1 MQAILK
7 FGSKGSDVI
16 TLQQQLKKLGFKGV
30 KGKELSIDGDFG
42 ASTEY
47 AVITFQ
53 KQKNLV
59 ADGKVGDK
67 TRSALLEQNI
77 SKLLKDSDY
86 KKAAERLKVSELVIR
101 VFGAVEGQ
109 GVGFLKNGKPKILF
123 ERHRMYAYLR
133 LKKGTAFAN
142 KMETERPNIVNR
154 KYGGYQGNEAEY
166 VRLEQAKQIDV
177 ECALMS
183 TSWGQFQVM
192 GENWKDLGY
201 ASVQE
206 FVDQQF
212 VSESNQLE
220 AFIRFIEWKTGII
233 EKKKVALIDA
243 LRAKNWDVVFTLYN
257 GPNYKKLGYQAKF
270 QKEYDHLEPLYS
282 ETKAA

>member
-1 MQAILK
+1 MILK
-7 FGSKGSDVI
+7 FGSKGNDVI

-30 KGKELSIDGDFG
+30 KGRELSIDGDFG
-42 ASTEY
+42 ASTEH

-67 TRSALLEQNI
+67 TRAALLEQNI

-86 KKAAERLKVSELVIR
+86 TAAAARLKVSELAIR
-101 VFGAVEGQ
+101 VFGAVEGR

-133 LKKGTAFAN
+133 LKKGAAFAN
-142 KMETERPNIVNR
+142 KMAVERPNIVN
-154 KYGGYQGNEAEY
+154 KKSGGYQGNEAEY
-166 VRLEQAKQIDV
+166 VRLELAKQIDV

-183 TSWGQFQVM
+183 ASWGQFQIM

-201 ASVQE
+201 ASAQD

-212 VSESNQLE
+212 ASESFQLE

-233 EKKKVALIDA
+233 DDKKVALIDV
-243 LRAKNWDVVFTLYN
+243 LRAENWDAVFTLYN

-270 QKEYDHLEPLYS
+270 QKEWDHLEPIYGGA
-282 ETKAA
+282 KAA

>member
-1 MQAILK
+1 MILK
-7 FGSKGSDVI
+7 FGSKGNDVI
-16 TLQQQLKKLGFKGV
+16 TVQQQLKKLGFKGV
-30 KGKELSIDGDFG
+30 KGKDLSIDGDFG
-42 ASTEY
+42 ASTEH

-67 TRSALLEQNI
+67 TRAALLEQNI
-77 SKLLKDSDY
+77 SKLLKDTDY
-86 KKAAERLKVSELVIR
+86 TAAAARLKVSELAIR
-101 VFGAVEGQ
+101 VFGAVEGR

-133 LKKGTAFAN
+133 LKKGAAFAN
-142 KMETERPNIVNR
+142 KMAVERPNIVN
-154 KYGGYQGNEAEY
+154 KKSGGYQGNEAEY
-166 VRLEQAKQIDV
+166 VRLELAKQIDV

-183 TSWGQFQVM
+183 ASWGQFQIM

-201 ASVQE
+201 ASAQD

-212 VSESNQLE
+212 ASESFQLE

-233 EKKKVALIDA
+233 DDKKVALIDA
-243 LRAKNWDVVFTLYN
+243 LRAENWDAVFTLYN

-270 QKEYDHLEPLYS
+270 QKEWDHLEPIYGGA
-282 ETKAA
+282 KAA

>member
-1 MQAILK
+1 MILK
-7 FGSKGSDVI
+7 FGSKGNDVI

-59 ADGKVGDK
+59 TDGKVGDK
-67 TRSALLEQNI
+67 TRAALLDQNI

-86 KKAAERLKVSELVIR
+86 IAAAARLKVSELAIR
-101 VFGAVEGQ
+101 VFGAVEGR

-123 ERHRMYAYLR
+123 ERHRMYFYLTQ
-133 LKKGTAFAN
+133 KKGEAFAK
-142 KMETERPNIVNR
+142 KMMADRPNIVNTAT
-154 KYGGYQGNEAEY
+154 GGYQGNEAEY
-166 VRLEQAKQIDV
+166 VRLELAKQIDV

-183 TSWGQFQVM
+183 ASWGQFQIM
-192 GENWKDLGY
+192 GENWKQLGY
-201 ASVQE
+201 TSVQE

-212 VSESNQLE
+212 ASESHQLE
-220 AFIRFIEWKTGII
+220 AFIRYIEWKTGMI

-243 LRAKNWDVVFTLYN
+243 LRAENWDAVFTLYN

-270 QKEYDHLEPLYS
+270 QKEWDHLEPIYGGD
-282 ETKAA
+282 KAA

>member
-1 MQAILK
+1 MILK
-7 FGSKGSDVI
+7 FGSKGNDVI
-16 TLQQQLKKLGFKGV
+16 TIQQQLKKLGFKGV
-30 KGKELSIDGDFG
+30 KGKDLSIDGDFG
-42 ASTEY
+42 VSTEH

-67 TRSALLEQNI
+67 TRAALLEQNI

-86 KKAAERLKVSELVIR
+86 TAAAARLKVSELAIR
-101 VFGAVEGQ
+101 VFGAVEGR

-133 LKKGTAFAN
+133 LKKGAAFAN
-142 KMETERPNIVNR
+142 KMAVERPNIVN
-154 KYGGYQGNEAEY
+154 KKSGGYQGNEAEY
-166 VRLEQAKQIDV
+166 VRLELAKQIDV

-183 TSWGQFQVM
+183 ASWGQFQIM
-192 GENWKDLGY
+192 GENWKELGY
-201 ASVQE
+201 TSAQD

-212 VSESNQLE
+212 ASESFQLE

-233 EKKKVALIDA
+233 DDKKVALIDA
-243 LRAKNWDVVFTLYN
+243 LRAENWDAVFTLYN

-270 QKEYDHLEPLYS
+270 QKEWDHLEPIYGGA
-282 ETKAA
+282 KAA

>member
-1 MQAILK
+1 MILK
-7 FGSKGSDVI
+7 FGSKGNDVI
-16 TLQQQLKKLGFKGV
+16 TVQQQLKKLGVKGV
-30 KGKELSIDGDFG
+30 KGKDLSIDGDFG
-42 ASTEY
+42 ASTEH

-67 TRSALLEQNI
+67 TRAALLEQNI

-86 KKAAERLKVSELVIR
+86 TAAAARLKVSELAIR
-101 VFGAVEGQ
+101 VFGAVEGR

-133 LKKGTAFAN
+133 LKKGAAFAN
-142 KMETERPNIVNR
+142 KMAVERPNIVN
-154 KYGGYQGNEAEY
+154 KKSGGYQGNEAEY
-166 VRLEQAKQIDV
+166 VRLELAKQIDV

-183 TSWGQFQVM
+183 ASWGQFQIM

-201 ASVQE
+201 ASAQD

-212 VSESNQLE
+212 ASESFQLE

-233 EKKKVALIDA
+233 DNKKVALIDA
-243 LRAKNWDVVFTLYN
+243 LRAENWDAVFTLYN

-270 QKEYDHLEPLYS
+270 QKEWDHLEPIYGGA
-282 ETKAA
+282 KAA

>member
-1 MQAILK
+1 MILK
-7 FGSKGSDVI
+7 FGSKGNDVI

-30 KGKELSIDGDFG
+30 KGKDLSIDGDFG
-42 ASTEY
+42 ASTEH

-67 TRSALLEQNI
+67 TRAALLEQNI

-86 KKAAERLKVSELVIR
+86 TAAAARLKVSELAIR
-101 VFGAVEGQ
+101 VFGAVEGR

-133 LKKGTAFAN
+133 LKKGAALAN
-142 KMETERPNIVNR
+142 KMAVERPNIVN
-154 KYGGYQGNEAEY
+154 KKSGGYQGNEAEY
-166 VRLEQAKQIDV
+166 IRLELAKQIDV

-183 TSWGQFQVM
+183 ASWGQFQIM

-201 ASVQE
+201 ASAQD

-212 VSESNQLE
+212 ASESFQLE

-233 EKKKVALIDA
+233 DDKKVALIDA
-243 LRAKNWDVVFTLYN
+243 LRAENWDAVFTLYN

-270 QKEYDHLEPLYS
+270 QKEWDHLEPIYGGA
-282 ETKAA
+282 KAA

>member
-1 MQAILK
+1 MILK
-7 FGSKGSDVI
+7 FGSKGNDVI
-16 TLQQQLKKLGFKGV
+16 TLQQQLKKLGFKGL

-53 KQKNLV
+53 KQKKLV

-67 TRSALLEQNI
+67 TRAALLDQNT

-86 KKAAERLKVSELVIR
+86 SAAAERLKVSELTIR
-101 VFGAVEGQ
+101 VFGAVEGR

-133 LKKGTAFAN
+133 LKKGAAFAN
-142 KMETERPNIVNR
+142 KMAVERPNIVNR
-154 KYGGYQGNEAEY
+154 KSGGYQGNEAEY
-166 VRLEQAKQIDV
+166 VRLELAKQIDV

-183 TSWGQFQVM
+183 ASWGQFQIM
-192 GENWKDLGY
+192 GENWKELGY
-201 ASVQE
+201 SSAQD

-212 VSESNQLE
+212 ASESFQLE

-233 EKKKVALIDA
+233 DNKKVALIDA
-243 LRAKNWDVVFTLYN
+243 LRAENWNAVFTLYN
-257 GPNYKKLGYQAKF
+257 GQNYKKLGYQAKF
-270 QKEYDHLEPLYS
+270 LKEWDHLEPIYGGV
-282 ETKAA
+282 KAA

>member
-1 MQAILK
+1 MILK
-7 FGSKGSDVI
+7 FGSKGNDVI
-16 TLQQQLKKLGFKGV
+16 TIQQQLKKLGFKGV
-30 KGKELSIDGDFG
+30 KGKDLSIDGDFG
-42 ASTEY
+42 ASTEH

-67 TRSALLEQNI
+67 TRAALLEQNI

-86 KKAAERLKVSELVIR
+86 TAAAARLKVSELAIR
-101 VFGAVEGQ
+101 VFGAVEGR

-133 LKKGTAFAN
+133 LKKGAAFAN
-142 KMETERPNIVNR
+142 KMAVERPNIVN
-154 KYGGYQGNEAEY
+154 KKSGGYQGNEAEY
-166 VRLEQAKQIDV
+166 VRLELAKQIDV

-183 TSWGQFQVM
+183 ASWGQFQIM

-201 ASVQE
+201 ASAQD

-212 VSESNQLE
+212 ASESSQLE

-233 EKKKVALIDA
+233 DDKKVALIDA
-243 LRAKNWDVVFTLYN
+243 LRAENWDAVFTLYN

-270 QKEYDHLEPLYS
+270 QKEWDHLEPIYGGA
-282 ETKAA
+282 KAA

>member
-1 MQAILK
+1 MILK
-7 FGSKGSDVI
+7 FGSKGNDVI

-67 TRSALLEQNI
+67 TRAALLEQNI

-86 KKAAERLKVSELVIR
+86 TAAVARLKVSELAIR
-101 VFGAVEGQ
+101 VFGAVEGR

-142 KMETERPNIVNR
+142 KMAVECPNIVN
-154 KYGGYQGNEAEY
+154 KKSGGYQGNEAEY
-166 VRLEQAKQIDV
+166 VRLELAKQIDV

-183 TSWGQFQVM
+183 ASWGQFQIM
-192 GENWKDLGY
+192 GENWKELGY
-201 ASVQE
+201 ASAQE

-212 VSESNQLE
+212 ASESYQLE
-220 AFIRFIEWKTGII
+220 AFIRFIEWKTGMING
-233 EKKKVALIDA
+233 KKVALIDA
-243 LRAKNWDVVFTLYN
+243 LRAENWDAVFTLYN

-270 QKEYDHLEPLYS
+270 QKEWDHLEPIYGGD
-282 ETKAA
+282 KAA

>member
-1 MQAILK
+1 MILK
-7 FGSKGSDVI
+7 FGSKGNDVI
-16 TLQQQLKKLGFKGV
+16 TIQQQLKKLGFKGV
-30 KGKELSIDGDFG
+30 KGKDLSIDGDFG
-42 ASTEY
+42 VSTEH

-67 TRSALLEQNI
+67 TRAALLEQNI

-86 KKAAERLKVSELVIR
+86 TAAAARLKVSELAIR
-101 VFGAVEGQ
+101 VFGAVEGR

-133 LKKGTAFAN
+133 LKKGATFAN
-142 KMETERPNIVNR
+142 KMAVERPNIVN
-154 KYGGYQGNEAEY
+154 KKSGGYQGNEAEY
-166 VRLEQAKQIDV
+166 VRLELAKQIDV

-183 TSWGQFQVM
+183 ASWGQFQIM

-201 ASVQE
+201 ASAQD

-212 VSESNQLE
+212 ASESFQLE
-220 AFIRFIEWKTGII
+220 AFIRFIEWKTGMIDD
-233 EKKKVALIDA
+233 KKVKLIDA
-243 LRAKNWDVVFTLYN
+243 LRAENWDAVFTLYN

-270 QKEYDHLEPLYS
+270 QKEWDHLEPIYGGA
-282 ETKAA
+282 KAA

>member
-1 MQAILK
+1 MILK
-7 FGSKGSDVI
+7 YGSKGNDVI
-16 TLQQQLKKLGFKGV
+16 TIQQQLKKLGFKGV
-30 KGKELSIDGDFG
+30 KGKDLSIDGDFG
-42 ASTEY
+42 VSTEH

-67 TRSALLEQNI
+67 TRAALLEQNI

-86 KKAAERLKVSELVIR
+86 TAAAARLKVSELAIR
-101 VFGAVEGQ
+101 VFGAVEGR

-133 LKKGTAFAN
+133 LKKGAAFAN
-142 KMETERPNIVNR
+142 KMAVERPNIVN
-154 KYGGYQGNEAEY
+154 KKSGGYQGNEAEY
-166 VRLEQAKQIDV
+166 VRLELAKQIDV

-183 TSWGQFQVM
+183 ASWGQFQIM

-201 ASVQE
+201 ASAQD

-212 VSESNQLE
+212 ASESDQLE

-233 EKKKVALIDA
+233 DDKKVALIDA
-243 LRAKNWDVVFTLYN
+243 LRAENWDAVFTLYN

-270 QKEYDHLEPLYS
+270 QKEWDHLEPIYGGA
-282 ETKAA
+282 KAA

>member
-1 MQAILK
+1 M
-7 FGSKGSDVI
+7 
-16 TLQQQLKKLGFKGV
+16 
-30 KGKELSIDGDFG
+30 
-42 ASTEY
+42 
-47 AVITFQ
+47 
-53 KQKNLV
+53 
-59 ADGKVGDK
+59 
-67 TRSALLEQNI
+67 
-77 SKLLKDSDY
+77 
-86 KKAAERLKVSELVIR
+86 VIR

-142 KMETERPNIVNR
+142 KMEAERPNIVNR

-183 TSWGQFQVM
+183 ASWGQFQIM

-201 ASVQE
+201 ASAQD

-212 VSESNQLE
+212 ASESFQLE
-220 AFIRFIEWKTGII
+220 AFIRFISLSK
-233 EKKKVALIDA
+233 ALVSSPFLNA
-243 LRAKNWDVVFTLYN
+243 SVFFCLTCSSCFSSNAIVCFACLSSSRTRPMNVCVLFAINDIY
-257 GPNYKKLGYQAKF
+257 
-270 QKEYDHLEPLYS
+270 YS
-282 ETKAA
+282 FLQR

>member
-1 MQAILK
+1 MILK
-7 FGSKGSDVI
+7 FGSKGNDVI

-30 KGKELSIDGDFG
+30 KGRELSIDGDFG

-67 TRSALLEQNI
+67 TRAALLEQNI

-86 KKAAERLKVSELVIR
+86 TAAAARLKVSELAIR
-101 VFGAVEGQ
+101 VFGAVEGR

-133 LKKGTAFAN
+133 LKKGAAFAN
-142 KMETERPNIVNR
+142 KMAVERPNIVN
-154 KYGGYQGNEAEY
+154 KKSGGYQGNEAEY
-166 VRLEQAKQIDV
+166 VRLELAKQIDV

-183 TSWGQFQVM
+183 ASWGQFQIM

-201 ASVQE
+201 ASAQD

-212 VSESNQLE
+212 ASESFQLE

-233 EKKKVALIDA
+233 DDKKVALIDA
-243 LRAKNWDVVFTLYN
+243 LRAENWDAVFTLYN

-270 QKEYDHLEPLYS
+270 QKEWDHLEPIYGGA
-282 ETKAA
+282 KAA

>member
-1 MQAILK
+1 MILK
-7 FGSKGSDVI
+7 FGSKGNDVI
-16 TLQQQLKKLGFKGV
+16 TIQQQLKKLGFKDV
-30 KGKELSIDGDFG
+30 KGKDLSIDGDFG
-42 ASTEY
+42 VSTEH

-67 TRSALLEQNI
+67 TRAALLEQNI

-86 KKAAERLKVSELVIR
+86 TAAAARLKVSELAIR
-101 VFGAVEGQ
+101 VFGAVEGR

-133 LKKGTAFAN
+133 LKKGAAFAN
-142 KMETERPNIVNR
+142 KMAVERPNIVN
-154 KYGGYQGNEAEY
+154 KKSGGYQGNEAEY
-166 VRLEQAKQIDV
+166 VRLELAKQIDV
-177 ECALMS
+177 ESALMS
-183 TSWGQFQVM
+183 ASWGQFQIM
-192 GENWKDLGY
+192 GENWKELGY
-201 ASVQE
+201 TSVQD

-212 VSESNQLE
+212 ASESDQLE

-233 EKKKVALIDA
+233 DDKKVKLIDA
-243 LRAKNWDVVFTLYN
+243 LRAENWDAVFTLYN

-270 QKEYDHLEPLYS
+270 QKEWDHLEPIYGGA
-282 ETKAA
+282 KAA